1 MLEPRHAPLAVTAL
15 IGALLLGACA
25 ESVVRPSTVVPIR
38 SFSQVAGKWDGLA
51 IGAKTAG
58 DASFFLITIADDGTY
73 QAGTTRGMGVF
84 AGSGKLTIKDG
95 KLITEADSDS
105 ATYTLY
111 ESGGKRVLQLD
122 GVVKPGRGVTAN
134 LTPAKK

>member
-1 MLEPRHAPLAVTAL
+1 MYAAA
-15 IGALLLGACA
+15 G
-25 ESVVRPSTVVPIR
+25 PSR
-38 SFSQVAGKWDGLA
+38 KWDGLA
-51 IGAKTAG
+51 IGPKTAG
-58 DASFFLITIADDGTY
+58 DTSFFLITIAEDGTY

-95 KLITEADSDS
+95 KLTTEADGDS

-122 GVVKPGRGVTAN
+122 GVITPGRGVTAN
-134 LTPAKK
+134 LIPAKK